1 MFKKLGS
8 AIGTVFGFILVL
20 AFVVLM
26 ADSNAEA
33 PNYKSVVY
41 AQEKAIIYSEPVKP
55 WEPPSIGGKTLV
67 VTYGRI
73 GSGSWGTLGAANTP
87 EAAVDLAIQYANQ
100 VDLWNG
106 SKGVVAVVNPNLS
119 DYGGNEPEES
129 FVNKLIAVAR
139 DKNAYVMLDVQ
150 PGTKEPEAF
159 FRRFFD
165 LYPDENVWFDWDLE
179 HTVGAVDAKQINAV
193 ASEYFRQRQEKNYR
207 SPGVFAF
214 YIYDFSHIPNAGE
227 LVRDYEGGQV
237 IPIFD
242 GFGKRDA
249 KISKTNTFRQI
260 FPESYGIMEFYSKW
274 GYKYD
279 NFSGEEYFRAFPD
292 ALLFA
297 RQ

>member
-139 DKNAYVMLDVQ
+139 DKKRLRNARCSARHQRTRSIFFVVSLIFTPMRTFGST
-150 PGTKEPEAF
+150 GT
-159 FRRFFD
+159 
-165 LYPDENVWFDWDLE
+165 WSI
-179 HTVGAVDAKQINAV
+179 Q
-193 ASEYFRQRQEKNYR
+193 
-207 SPGVFAF
+207 
-214 YIYDFSHIPNAGE
+214 
-227 LVRDYEGGQV
+227 
-237 IPIFD
+237 
-242 GFGKRDA
+242 
-249 KISKTNTFRQI
+249 
-260 FPESYGIMEFYSKW
+260 
-274 GYKYD
+274 
-279 NFSGEEYFRAFPD
+279 
-292 ALLFA
+292 
-297 RQ
+297 

>member
-1 MFKKLGS
+1 MTSHETQG
-8 AIGTVFGFILVL
+8 
-20 AFVVLM
+20 
-26 ADSNAEA
+26 E
-33 PNYKSVVY
+33 VVY

-159 FRRFFD
+159 FKHFFD